1 MIPKGS
7 HVSSPSTI
15 GNDETPGS
23 IVVDPSLGPI
33 LVCARFASKPGRG
46 ENHLCCILTLGAAVE
61 KSPGNVGLA
70 SGVLEP
76 SGSECSLALPGFP
89 RTSRLGARPGLDHRD
104 RFARCDCRSASE
116 ILLLCVRLAALS
128 PCPARIVHLDSPSL
142 RARSDDFGDRS
153 LNAFFFTL
161 WRLLGIFAAERRPAT
176 DAERRLHLA
185 HSPASV
191 VPRADL
197 LLFRIRQG
205 HGRRLEVGFG
215 IKHSKLDVAVYAK

>member
-1 MIPKGS
+1 M
-7 HVSSPSTI
+7 
-15 GNDETPGS
+15 
-23 IVVDPSLGPI
+23 VDPSLGPI
-33 LVCARFASKPGRG
+33 LVCTRFASKPGSG
-46 ENHLCCILTLGAAVE
+46 ENHLCHILTLGAAVE
-61 KSPGNVGLA
+61 KSPGNVRLA

-89 RTSRLGARPGLDHRD
+89 RTSRLGASPGLDHRD

-116 ILLLCVRLAALS
+116 IFLLCVRLAALS
-128 PCPARIVHLDSPSL
+128 PRPTRIAHLDSPSL

-161 WRLLGIFAAERRPAT
+161 RRLLGTSTAETRPAT
-176 DAERRLHLA
+176 GAEWRLHLA
-185 HSPASV
+185 HSPAPV

-215 IKHSKLDVAVYAK
+215 IKHSELDVAVHAK